1 MSGPAE
7 LDVPLD
13 RPGRS
18 HGALRLP
25 WSHDDSAYG
34 QIVVPVVVLNGAP
47 GPTVLAVAGVHG
59 DEYEGQVALLDA
71 ARDLEPT
78 ALRGRLIVVP
88 AANMPAAM
96 AGKRTSPVDGG
107 NLARVFP
114 GKGDGV
120 PTAQLAEGIVR
131 LLLPHADFVLDLHSG
146 GRTLEYLPCGFSR
159 LPADKALRARV
170 LDALSAFGAP
180 DAGVVVKPSAVG
192 TLLSA
197 VHAAGK
203 VGISSEL
210 GGAGSLTPATLA
222 VARRGLARF
231 LAFAGLTIPPPG
243 PATTRFLA
251 VEPSHF
257 LRTPGRGLFEP
268 GVTLGQTVAVGD
280 VAGRLHDVERPGRAP
295 ETIRFEAAGGVMCRR
310 VPARAEPGDV
320 LFHLGRPTTREE
332 LL

>member
-25 WSHDDSAYG
+25 WSHDESAYG
-34 QIVVPVVVLNGAP
+34 QIVVPVIVLNGAP

-59 DEYEGQVALLDA
+59 DEYEGQVALLDL
-71 ARDLEPT
+71 ARDLEPSS
-78 ALRGRLIVVP
+78 LRGRLIVVP
-88 AANMPAAM
+88 AANMPAAI

-170 LDALSAFGAP
+170 LDALTAFGAP
-180 DAGVVVKPSAVG
+180 DAGLVVKPSAVG
-192 TLLSA
+192 TMLSA

-203 VGISSEL
+203 IGISSEL
-210 GGAGSLTPATLA
+210 GGAGSLTPATLT
-222 VARRGLARF
+222 VAKRGVARF
-231 LAFAGLTIPPPG
+231 LAFAGLTIPPP
-243 PATTRFLA
+243 PAATRFLA
-251 VEPSHF
+251 VEPIHF
-257 LRTPGRGLFEP
+257 LRAPGRGLFAP
-268 GVTLGQTVAVGD
+268 AVGLGRSVAVGD
-280 VAGRLHDVERPGRAP
+280 VAGHLHDVERPERAA
-295 ETIRFEAAGGVMCRR
+295 ETIRFESAGVVMCRR
-310 VPARAEPGDV
+310 VPARTEPGDV

>member
-25 WSHDDSAYG
+25 WSHDESAYG
-34 QIVVPVVVLNGAP
+34 QIVVPVIVLNGAP

-59 DEYEGQVALLDA
+59 DEYEGQVALLDV
-71 ARDLEPT
+71 ARDLEPSS
-78 ALRGRLIVVP
+78 LRGRLIVVP
-88 AANMPAAM
+88 AANMPAAI

-114 GKGDGV
+114 GKGDGP
-120 PTAQLAEGIVR
+120 PTAQIAEGIVR

-146 GRTLEYLPCGFSR
+146 GRTLEYLPCAFSR

-170 LDALSAFGAP
+170 VDALAAFGAP
-180 DAGVVVKPSAVG
+180 DAGVVVKPGAVG
-192 TLLSA
+192 TFLSA

-210 GGAGSLTPATLA
+210 GGAGSLTSATLA
-222 VARRGLARF
+222 IARQGVARF
-231 LAFAGLTIPPPG
+231 LAFAGVTIPPPK
-243 PATTRFLA
+243 PVATRFLA
-251 VEPSHF
+251 VEPAHF
-257 LRTPGRGLFEP
+257 LRSPGRGLFEP
-268 GVTLGQTVAVGD
+268 VASLGQTAAAGD
-280 VAGRLHDVERPGRAP
+280 VAGRLHDVERPERAP
-295 ETIRFEAAGGVMCRR
+295 ETIRFEAPGIVMCRR

-320 LFHLGRPTTREE
+320 LFHLGRPVAREE